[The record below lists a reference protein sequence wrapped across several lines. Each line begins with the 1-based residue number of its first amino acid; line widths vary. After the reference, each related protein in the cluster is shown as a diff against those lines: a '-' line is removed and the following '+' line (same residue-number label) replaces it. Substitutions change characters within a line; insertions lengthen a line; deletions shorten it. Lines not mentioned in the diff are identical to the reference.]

1 MDDYSVSSLVESKNE
16 WCARLVSIMT
26 PAVIEGLNSIF
37 TEAVDL
43 CEQDDEQDKY
53 LMTFQTFLK
62 RIPSWNEEIIGT
74 ERARIEEESGC
85 SYLEDLITCVHIIQL
100 KALSCI
106 RVAQTSKKVDI
117 DIPSVDRFVHKV
129 YSRAA
134 KKVYTNVY
142 LFEGG
147 AAPLQVQKNN
157 RELEVLVRESIL
169 EAVRETMPIEDILK
183 VYMAEQEGTVEN
195 REPAKSATA
204 PQLRPDPPVERRAP
218 TSEPRL
224 VPQSPT
230 PKVNFEISKPVAD
243 PPRVDP
249 VGPLSKIMVP
259 GVSTLAPAVPKPTG
273 PAPDKIPG
281 ADSLR
286 ISFDDTDYSV
296 DTKGLEQQSQAPKT
310 VERLERIS
318 DERHKQRKAEEA
330 EEEDE
335 MKLTIGGE
343 VKLELDNLTS
353 ASAPPKPPGLDI
365 ETLF

>member
-37 TEAVDL
+37 TEAVNL

-106 RVAQTSKKVDI
+106 RVAQASKKVDI

-183 VYMAEQEGTVEN
+183 VYMAEQEETVEN
-195 REPAKSATA
+195 KEPTENANALE
-204 PQLRPDPPVERRAP
+204 LRPDPPP
-218 TSEPRL
+218 EPRL
-224 VPQSPT
+224 VPQSPR
-230 PKVNFEISKPVAD
+230 PKANFEIPKPIVEPA
-243 PPRVDP
+243 R
-249 VGPLSKIMVP
+249 VGPPGPLNKITVAGINTAAP
-259 GVSTLAPAVPKPTG
+259 TVKTSTGLV
-273 PAPDKIPG
+273 PDKTPG

-296 DTKGLEQQSQAPKT
+296 DTKGQQQQSQAPKT

-330 EEEDE
+330 EEDE

-353 ASAPPKPPGLDI
+353 ASAPVKPPGLDI
-365 ETLF
+365 QTLF